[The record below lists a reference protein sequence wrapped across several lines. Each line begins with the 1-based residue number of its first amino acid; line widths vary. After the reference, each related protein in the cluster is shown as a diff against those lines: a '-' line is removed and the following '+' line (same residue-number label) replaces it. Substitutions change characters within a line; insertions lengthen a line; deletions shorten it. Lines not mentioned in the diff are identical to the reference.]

1 MKAELQDFLNQLI
14 DAQTQMLAVLHKKQT
29 ILVKPEKEAVAQI
42 SAEEEKTLE
51 TMQNVLHRREELL
64 TTARLQNIRG
74 DSVEQLCE
82 HFFPRNLEVQRMLGD
97 IKHRSH
103 QIRLLAYTNW
113 TLSRKSLIHVSQ
125 ILELLETGGRGK
137 ATYQPQTSST
147 RSGLV
152 DRVA

>member
-14 DAQTQMLAVLHKKQT
+14 EAQAQMLTVLHKKQA

-42 SAEEEKTLE
+42 SAEEEQTLGI
-51 TMQNVLHRREELL
+51 MQNVLHRREELL

-74 DSVEQLCE
+74 DSVEQLCT
-82 HFFPRNLEVQRMLGD
+82 HFFPHNVEVQKILD
-97 IKHRSH
+97 EIKHRSH

-113 TLSRKSLIHVSQ
+113 TMSRKSLIHVSQ
-125 ILELLETGGRGK
+125 ILELLETRGHGK
-137 ATYQPQTSST
+137 TTYQPQTTPS
-147 RSGLV
+147 RSGFV